1 MKKSEMY
8 CFPYIYCTVFILF
21 GVLFDG
27 THCYNA
33 WPNSQVQTVPVDSVD
48 IIIDEYLLREK
59 TLWNMIRSNGDNPN
73 RANYAIYEAHQKF
86 MGKNFGEIDI
96 FKRVARELSLANR
109 SVIENI
115 ATVNIKFDQGYALLK
130 HEWQDQMPL
139 FTSDVLQT
147 LQFATNEVKAAILDE
162 PFWNAVVN
170 VCLYNSILYSVGSEI
185 SVSCRLGNIV
195 ADIRFMF
202 WPKLKCSM
210 KSTRN

>member
-1 MKKSEMY
+1 MASS
-8 CFPYIYCTVFILF
+8 CLYIYYTVLISFAALLDATN
-21 GVLFDG
+21 G
-27 THCYNA
+27 YNA
-33 WPNSQVQTVPVDSVD
+33 WPSTQTHTVPVDSVD

-96 FKRVARELSLANR
+96 FKRVARELSPTNR

-115 ATVNIKFDQGYALLK
+115 STVNIKFDQGYALLK

-147 LQFATNEVKAAILDE
+147 LQFATNEVKSAILDE
-162 PFWNAVVN
+162 PFWNAVV
-170 VCLYNSILYSVGSEI
+170 E
-185 SVSCRLGNIV
+185 VSGQK
-195 ADIRFMF
+195 M
-202 WPKLKCSM
+202 
-210 KSTRN
+210 